1 MIHHINKRNDN
12 NHVIISINTEN
23 AFNKI
28 EHSFIIK
35 ALQKP
40 GIEGT
45 YFNLIKAIYD
55 KLTANSI
62 FSVE

>member
-1 MIHHINKRNDN
+1 M
-12 NHVIISINTEN
+12 IISINTEN